1 MTVVPYTHYHH
12 HRTRITRERQEAF
25 MSSNHIDI
33 YGMHRQESSHAIYN
47 KKQKATPSQT
57 HIKLPTPTPQ
67 CLVRRRGKKSKKTV
81 IAQTRHGTTTEKAN
95 TSKLHLKNRQDNSGS
110 QNKNHVKTSPPL
122 YTICQTMPCH
132 AMLCHARRFSTC

>member
-1 MTVVPYTHYHH
+1 MLYT
-12 HRTRITRERQEAF
+12 TK
-25 MSSNHIDI
+25 S
-33 YGMHRQESSHAIYN
+33 
-47 KKQKATPSQT
+47 KKQPPIKHTSNCAPPPRKAAE
-57 HIKLPTPTPQ
+57 
-67 CLVRRRGKKSKKTV
+67 GEEEKKAKKTV

-132 AMLCHARRFSTC
+132 AMLCYAMQDVSRLVNHQTKYATYRNATCSTSFFFGL